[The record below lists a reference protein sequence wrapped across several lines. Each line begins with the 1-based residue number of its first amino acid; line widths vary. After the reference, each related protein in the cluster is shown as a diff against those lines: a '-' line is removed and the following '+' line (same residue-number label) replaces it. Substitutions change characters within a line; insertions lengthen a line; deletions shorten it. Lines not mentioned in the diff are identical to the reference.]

1 MAALAIRGEELT
13 PGREHEHAGT
23 AR

>member
-13 PGREHEHAGT
+13 PGREHEQAGT